1 MEADQSPEVRLSG
14 LGEKQKDLEVE
25 LDEARHANE
34 DEVITS
40 LQLCVPP
47 GACSRMHAR
56 ECTFFCHLV
65 WSDDLLFSEFVLVK

>member
-40 LQLCVPP
+40 LQL
-47 GACSRMHAR
+47 
-56 ECTFFCHLV
+56 
-65 WSDDLLFSEFVLVK
+65 